1 VSIAQV
7 TFGLPIV
14 VCLQMG
20 TDSHV
25 SKCHYRKYIE
35 VHAVMQLFD
44 NSVLKMQSEMD
55 NPEKLATYDTQDEEK
70 QNKNTTR
77 YMLDTT
83 IPNQANSLNKT

>member
-7 TFGLPIV
+7 TSGLPIV

-20 TDSHV
+20 TDSHA

-44 NSVLKMQSEMD
+44 NSVLKKE
-55 NPEKLATYDTQDEEK
+55 
-70 QNKNTTR
+70 QNKNEAIDA
-77 YMLDTT
+77 Y
-83 IPNQANSLNKT
+83 SLFVREL